1 MAEKDHIVSDVKGME
16 PAAVAADE
24 AKAKAS
30 RQTKK
35 RDTAT
40 QQNAV
45 EKAAVAEARADAAEA
60 MAEEARNK
68 AEQLRKEADRLN
80 PAKVKKVKDIKEPT
94 FSECNAQYFKQEA
107 LARKNRDGKKA
118 EVQKA
123 MDKIYGGKTA
133 GE

>member
-1 MAEKDHIVSDVKGME
+1 MSEKDHIVSDVKGME
-16 PAAVAADE
+16 TAAIVADE

-35 RDTAT
+35 RVTAT

-45 EKAAVAEARADAAEA
+45 DAAAVAEARAEAAEA
-60 MAEEARNK
+60 MASEARKK
-68 AEQLRKEADRLN
+68 AEELRKEADKLN
-80 PAKVKKVKDIKEPT
+80 PAKVKKVKAVKEPS
-94 FSECNAQYFKQEA
+94 FAECNAQYFKQEA
-107 LARKNRDGKKA
+107 QARKGRDAKKQ

-123 MDKIYGGKTA
+123 IDKIYGGKTA